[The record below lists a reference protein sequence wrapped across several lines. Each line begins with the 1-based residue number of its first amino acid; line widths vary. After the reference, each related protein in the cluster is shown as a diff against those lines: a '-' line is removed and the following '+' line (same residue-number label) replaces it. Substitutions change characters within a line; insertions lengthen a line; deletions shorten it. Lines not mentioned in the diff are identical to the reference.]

1 MINEKS
7 FLLGNTGSAIREL
20 FEYGKKR
27 KEIVGE
33 ENVFDYSIGNPSIPS
48 PSIVNETLIKL
59 LKEKEATS
67 LHGYTSGVGDLN
79 VRRAIADYIN
89 KTYGVKEKP
98 EFIYMTCGAAASLT
112 ITMNAILNEGE
123 EIIALAPF
131 FPEYRVF
138 CEKAGGVLKVVPCN
152 TKDFQIDF
160 DALDKAISNKTK
172 GIIINSPN
180 NPTGVVFK
188 EDTIVRLAN
197 LLNKKQEEFQHEI
210 FIISDEPYR
219 ELVYDKDTVVPYV
232 TKYYNNTIV
241 CYSFSKSISLPGE
254 RIGYILVGEK
264 MKDAITV
271 YKAIAGAGRSLGFVC
286 APALFQYMIPSILG
300 YTSDLSVYKK
310 NRDVL
315 YKALTEYGYEIA
327 FPDGAF
333 YLWVKALE
341 EDANQFAE
349 HAKKFELLLVPSDSF
364 GMKGYV
370 RIAYCQDPKMI
381 ERSLPAFKKLILD
394 YKG

>member
-1 MINEKS
+1 MVNEKS

-27 KEIVGE
+27 KAVVGE
-33 ENVFDYSIGNPSIPS
+33 DNVFDYSIGNPSIPS

-59 LKEKEATS
+59 LTEKEPTA
-67 LHGYTSGVGDLN
+67 LHGYTSAVGDLN
-79 VRRAIADYIN
+79 VRKAIVEYIN
-89 KTYGVKEKP
+89 KTYSVNEKP
-98 EFIYMTCGAAASLT
+98 ELVYMTCGAAASLT
-112 ITMNAILNEGE
+112 ITMNAILNPKD

-138 CEKAGGVLKVVPCN
+138 CEKAGGVLKVVPCR
-152 TKDFQIDF
+152 KEDFQIDF
-160 DALDKAISNKTK
+160 DLLAKSITKNTK

-188 EDTIVRLAN
+188 EDTIKKLAS
-197 LLNKKQEEFQHEI
+197 LLEAKEKEFNTDI
-210 FIISDEPYR
+210 YIISDEPYR
-219 ELVYDKDTVVPYV
+219 ELVYDKETIVPYV
-232 TKYYNNTIV
+232 TKYYSNTIV

-254 RIGYILVGEK
+254 RIGYILVGANC
-264 MKDAITV
+264 KDAITV

-300 YTSDLSVYKK
+300 HTSDLSVYKK
-310 NRDVL
+310 NRDLL
-315 YKALTEYGYEIA
+315 YKTLTEYGYEIA

-341 EDANQFAE
+341 DDANAFAE

-364 GMKGYV
+364 GMGGYV
-370 RIAYCQDPKMI
+370 RIAYCQDPLMI

-394 YKG
+394 YKK

>member
-48 PSIVNETLIKL
+48 PAIVNETLIKL

-89 KTYGVKEKP
+89 KTYGVSEKL
-98 EFIYMTCGAAASLT
+98 ELIYMTCGAAASLT

-160 DALDKAISNKTK
+160 EALENAISKKTK

-197 LLNKKQEEFQHEI
+197 LLNKKQEEFKHEI

-264 MKDAITV
+264 CFDAITV

>member
-98 EFIYMTCGAAASLT
+98 ELIYMTCGAAASLT

-315 YKALTEYGYEIA
+315 YKALTEYGYEIT

>member
-1 MINEKS
+1 MVNEKS

-27 KEIVGE
+27 KAVIGE
-33 ENVFDYSIGNPSIPS
+33 DNVFDYSIGNPSIPS
-48 PSIVNETLIKL
+48 PKIVNETLIKL
-59 LKEKEATS
+59 LTEMEPTA

-79 VRRAIADYIN
+79 VRKAIAEYVN
-89 KTYGVKEKP
+89 KTYSINEKP
-98 EFIYMTCGAAASLT
+98 ELIYMTCGAAASLT
-112 ITMNAILNEGE
+112 ITMNAILNVGE

-138 CEKAGGVLKVVPCN
+138 VEKAGGILNVVPC
-152 TKDFQIDF
+152 KREDFQIDF
-160 DALDKAISNKTK
+160 DLLAKAIHANTK

-188 EDTIVRLAN
+188 EDTIKKLAE
-197 LLNKKQEEFQHEI
+197 LLEKKQKEFNHDI
-210 FIISDEPYR
+210 YIISDEPYR
-219 ELVYDKDTVVPYV
+219 ELVYDEETIVPYV
-232 TKYYNNTIV
+232 TKYYANTIV

-254 RIGYILVGEK
+254 RIGYILVSATAN
-264 MKDAITV
+264 DAIRV

-286 APALFQYMIPSILG
+286 APALFQHMIPSILG
-300 YTSDLSVYKK
+300 QTSDLSVYKK
-310 NRDVL
+310 NRDL
-315 YKALTEYGYEIA
+315 LFNALKEYGYEIA

-341 EDANQFAE
+341 EDANSFAE

>member
-27 KEIVGE
+27 KEIIGE

-89 KTYGVKEKP
+89 KTYGVEEKP
-98 EFIYMTCGAAASLT
+98 ELIYMTCGAAASLT

>member
-98 EFIYMTCGAAASLT
+98 ELIYMTCGAAAALT

-264 MKDAITV
+264 CKDAITV

-315 YKALTEYGYEIA
+315 YKALTEYGYEIT

>member
-1 MINEKS
+1 MVNEKS

-27 KEIVGE
+27 KAIIGDD
-33 ENVFDYSIGNPSIPS
+33 NVFDYSIGNPSIPS
-48 PSIVNETLIKL
+48 PKIVNETLIKL
-59 LKEKEATS
+59 LEKKEPTS

-79 VRRAIADYIN
+79 VRKAIQDYVN
-89 KTYGVKEKP
+89 KTYGVNEKA
-98 EFIYMTCGAAASLT
+98 ELIYMTCGAAASLT
-112 ITMNAILNEGE
+112 ITMNAIINPGD

-138 CEKAGGVLKVVPCN
+138 VEKASGVLKVVPC
-152 TKDFQIDF
+152 KKGDFQIDF
-160 DALDKAISNKTK
+160 DLLAKEINPKTK

-188 EDTIVRLAN
+188 EDTILRLAK
-197 LLNKKQEEFQHEI
+197 LLEEKSIEYNKDI
-210 FIISDEPYR
+210 YIISDEPYR
-219 ELVYDKDTVVPYV
+219 ELVYDKETIVPYV
-232 TKYYNNTIV
+232 TKYYKNTIV

-254 RIGYILVGEK
+254 RIGYILVG
-264 MKDAITV
+264 KDCNDAVRV

-310 NRDVL
+310 NRDLL
-315 YKALTEYGYEIA
+315 YNTLTEYGYEIA

-341 EDANQFAE
+341 DDANLFAE

-364 GMKGYV
+364 GMGGYV

-394 YKG
+394 YKK

>member
-27 KEIVGE
+27 KALIGDD
-33 ENVFDYSIGNPSIPS
+33 NVFDYSIGNPSIPS
-48 PSIVNETLIKL
+48 PKIVNETLIKL
-59 LKEKEATS
+59 LNEKEATS
-67 LHGYTSGVGDLN
+67 LHGYTSAVGDLS
-79 VRRAIADYIN
+79 VREAIASYLN
-89 KTYGVKEKP
+89 KTYGLNEKASL
-98 EFIYMTCGAAASLT
+98 IYLTCGAAASLT
-112 ITMNAILNEGE
+112 ITMNAIINEGD

-138 CEKAGGVLKVVPCN
+138 VEKASGKLKVVPCN
-152 TKDFQIDF
+152 KVDFQIDF
-160 DALDKAISNKTK
+160 DLLEKAITKNTK

-188 EDTIVRLAN
+188 EDTIKKLSS
-197 LLNKKQEEFQHEI
+197 LLLSKQKEFNNDI
-210 FIISDEPYR
+210 YLICDEPYR
-219 ELVYDKDTVVPYV
+219 ELVYDENTKVPYV
-232 TKYYNNTIV
+232 TKYYPNTIV

-254 RIGYILVGEK
+254 RIGYVLVGSNCNDKE
-264 MKDAITV
+264 TV
-271 YKAIAGAGRSLGFVC
+271 YKAICGAGRSLGFVC

-300 YTSDLSVYKK
+300 HTSDLSVYKK
-310 NRDVL
+310 NRDTL
-315 YKALTEYGYEIA
+315 YENLAKMGYEIA

-341 EDANQFAE
+341 DDAVLFAE
-349 HAKKFELLLVPSDSF
+349 HAKKFELLLVPSNSF
-364 GMKGYV
+364 GMEGYV

-381 ERSLPAFKKLILD
+381 ERSIPAFLKLIED
-394 YKG
+394 YKK

>member
-48 PSIVNETLIKL
+48 PAIVNETLIKL

-89 KTYGVKEKP
+89 KTYGVSEKP
-98 EFIYMTCGAAASLT
+98 ELIYMTCGAAASLT

-160 DALDKAISNKTK
+160 EALENAISKKTK

-197 LLNKKQEEFQHEI
+197 LLNKKHF
-210 FIISDEPYR
+210 
-219 ELVYDKDTVVPYV
+219 LVYML
-232 TKYYNNTIV
+232 
-241 CYSFSKSISLPGE
+241 C
-254 RIGYILVGEK
+254 ILIE
-264 MKDAITV
+264 
-271 YKAIAGAGRSLGFVC
+271 
-286 APALFQYMIPSILG
+286 LF
-300 YTSDLSVYKK
+300 
-310 NRDVL
+310 
-315 YKALTEYGYEIA
+315 
-327 FPDGAF
+327 
-333 YLWVKALE
+333 
-341 EDANQFAE
+341 
-349 HAKKFELLLVPSDSF
+349 
-364 GMKGYV
+364 
-370 RIAYCQDPKMI
+370 
-381 ERSLPAFKKLILD
+381 
-394 YKG
+394 

>member
-48 PSIVNETLIKL
+48 PSIVNKTLIKL

-89 KTYGVKEKP
+89 KTYGVEEKP
-98 EFIYMTCGAAASLT
+98 ELIYMTCGAAASLT

-219 ELVYDKDTVVPYV
+219 ELVYDEDTVVPYV
-232 TKYYNNTIV
+232 TKYYDNTIV

>member
-1 MINEKS
+1 M
-7 FLLGNTGSAIREL
+7 
-20 FEYGKKR
+20 
-27 KEIVGE
+27 
-33 ENVFDYSIGNPSIPS
+33 
-48 PSIVNETLIKL
+48 
-59 LKEKEATS
+59 
-67 LHGYTSGVGDLN
+67 
-79 VRRAIADYIN
+79 RRAIANYIN
-89 KTYGVKEKP
+89 KTYGVSEKP
-98 EFIYMTCGAAASLT
+98 ELIYMTCGAAASLT

-160 DALDKAISNKTK
+160 EALENAISKKTK

-197 LLNKKQEEFQHEI
+197 LLNKKQEEFKHEI

-264 MKDAITV
+264 CFDAITV

-310 NRDVL
+310 NRDLL